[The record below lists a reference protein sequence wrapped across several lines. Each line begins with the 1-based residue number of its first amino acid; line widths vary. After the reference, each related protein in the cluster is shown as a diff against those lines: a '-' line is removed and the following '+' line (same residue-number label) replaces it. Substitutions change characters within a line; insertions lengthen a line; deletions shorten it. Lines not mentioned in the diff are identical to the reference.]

1 MLRKGLN
8 GMKESVRKPEAMRRQ
23 PRRSRFG
30 GIMGA
35 LTPRS
40 RAARVFTAVCLVL
53 IALGGLAAVTLYA
66 LIATGT
72 VTINIATPYIER
84 ALEER
89 IGGGHKVSIGSTSMD
104 SVAGGRTVVVVHDI
118 KVLGPDGQTVASAP
132 SAEVEL
138 DGSLLSL
145 MPKAR
150 RIDLVGAE
158 MTVRIAASGH
168 LAVTTG
174 RDGKPIY
181 TRGAT
186 AAPAPAD
193 RPAPGAPAAT
203 VPASGGAAPAAAPQP
218 PANTAVPAVAP
229 AADPSATAPAPAADI
244 DPLKPVFIARWVEEL
259 ESAGFDGG
267 ALADVGLKDGTLIVE
282 NESSGRRIVFQH
294 ISVRLARPSG
304 GGAQLTFTTQSPQGI
319 ATAVARIDAAQGGER
334 LIDVSIRN
342 VSTRDLLQAF
352 TQDHKRFYID
362 TPLNA
367 ALSAHLSL
375 DGAITDAEAS
385 LDLGAGALGNGEE
398 VEERFVIDSA
408 RLGAKLDVARR
419 VISLSPV
426 EAEKG
431 ENRIRL
437 EGEVSVPAAAH
448 DPWPFRIG
456 PKEVVLTG
464 KEMPEP
470 GLAIDKVD
478 VAGRYDPPTRQL
490 IVDTGALA
498 AGAVTF
504 NFTALF
510 DFGVDVPYLKFDGTA
525 SPMPVGTIKRFWPVN
540 IAPPARQFAVENV
553 SGGTADG
560 ITVNVKL
567 PLDLIGQKQVPLPE
581 DSVRFVIN
589 GRGVTLRPV
598 KGLPPITNASLS
610 ILVTGRSVRITLS
623 DGTVVTPQNRK
634 IAVSDGA
641 MLLPDYFPREPSA
654 QIRVKFDGPAD
665 GAIEVLGMEP
675 LKGPTGTAF
684 DPSTTRGKFSALLQ
698 VNILFRKVG
707 RPEDIDYSLEATLTD
722 FGVDKVFRGQRLEGA
737 TVKAFASPAGV
748 VLRGDG
754 KLAGAPVAFEYEKKK
769 DVADSDIRV
778 SATLDDAARGKLG
791 VDIPGVSGPV
801 TVRLSGTTNN
811 KDTRATI
818 ESDLTNARLADL
830 IPGLSK
836 PAGKPL
842 KAKFAL
848 NDRGN
853 TIRLDDL
860 VMDGS
865 GTLLKGALELSD
877 SGDLISANFPTFQL
891 SDGDKAALK
900 ADKAGDVLKIRI
912 TGDVMD
918 ARGIMKS
925 LVATP
930 TGPKRR
936 TPDVDVEARVGALTG
951 NNGEVLRQFELSV
964 ARRGVETRDFTLT
977 AKAGRDG
984 TVAGEMRNWQGR
996 QRALLVTTSDAGA
1009 LLRFLDIYPKVQ
1021 GGEAWLVVDP
1031 PRSDNSPQEGV
1042 LHLRDFAIKGEPGLE
1057 RLSSAAR
1064 DSSGHIENG
1073 TASFEKAQAQF
1084 ARTTGK
1090 IVFKEGAIWGPS
1102 VGATFDGT
1110 LDFAA
1115 DRISVRGTFVPAY
1128 ALNNMFSKLPVIG
1141 LFLGGGP
1148 NEGLVGVTFEIVGP
1162 LSGGPTLR
1170 INPISAVAPGFLR
1183 KIFEFRDA
1191 TDAPPTR

>member
-1 MLRKGLN
+1 MQ
-8 GMKESVRKPEAMRRQ
+8 ESVRKPEVARRQ
-23 PRRSRFG
+23 PRRSRFR

-35 LTPRS
+35 LVPRS
-40 RAARVFTAVCLVL
+40 RAGRVFTTACLLL
-53 IALGGLAAVTLYA
+53 IALGGVAAVTLYA
-66 LIATGT
+66 LVATGV
-72 VTINIATPYIER
+72 VTANVATPYIER

-89 IGGGHKVSIGSTSMD
+89 IGGGHKVAIGSTSMEH
-104 SVAGGRTVVVVHDI
+104 VAGGGTAVVVHDI
-118 KVLGPDGQTVASAP
+118 KVTGPDGQTVASAP

-181 TRGAT
+181 TRGVTSAPP
-186 AAPAPAD
+186 AAKTPAQG
-193 RPAPGAPAAT
+193 APGAPA
-203 VPASGGAAPAAAPQP
+203 PSGAAPVAAPGGAP
-218 PANTAVPAVAP
+218 AVPAQPQAAAP
-229 AADPSATAPAPAADI
+229 AADPAAAAPVPAADL

-294 ISVRLARPSG
+294 ISVRLARPAG
-304 GGAQLTFTTQSPQGI
+304 GGAQLTFTTQSPQGV
-319 ATAVARIDAAQGGER
+319 ATAVARIGAARGGER
-334 LIDVSIRN
+334 LIDVSVRN
-342 VSTRDLLQAF
+342 LSTRDLLQAF
-352 TQDHKRFYID
+352 SNDHKRFYID

-367 ALSAHLSL
+367 SLAAHLSVE
-375 DGAITDAEAS
+375 GMITAAEAS
-385 LDLGAGALGNGEE
+385 LDLGAGALGNGEDA
-398 VEERFVIDSA
+398 EERFIIDSA
-408 RLGAKLDVARR
+408 RLGAQLDVARR
-419 VISLSPV
+419 VIVLSPI
-426 EAEKG
+426 EAVKN
-431 ENRIRL
+431 ENHIRL
-437 EGEVSVPAAAH
+437 EGEVNVPAMSRE
-448 DPWPFRIG
+448 PWPFHIG
-456 PKEVVLTG
+456 PKDVVLAG
-464 KEMPEP
+464 KEMNEP
-470 GLAIDKVD
+470 ALAVDKVE
-478 VAGRYDPPTRQL
+478 VAGRFDPPSRQL

-498 AGAVTF
+498 SGAVTF

-510 DFGVDVPYLKFDGTA
+510 DFGVDVPYLKFDGAA

-540 IAPPARQFAVENV
+540 IAPPARQFAIDNV

-567 PLDLIGQKQVPLPE
+567 PLDLIGQKEVPLPE

-598 KGLPPITNASLS
+598 KGLPPITNANLS
-610 ILVTGRSVRITLS
+610 ILVTGRSVRISLP
-623 DGTVVTPQNRK
+623 DGTVVTPQGRK

-707 RPEDIDYSLEATLTD
+707 RPEDLDYSLEATLTD

-737 TVKAFASPAGV
+737 AVKAFASPAGV

-769 DVADSDIRV
+769 DVADSDIRI

-791 VDIPGVSGPV
+791 LDIPGVSGPV
-801 TVRLSGTTNN
+801 GMRLVGTTNN

-818 ESDLTNARLADL
+818 EADLTNARIADL
-830 IPGLSK
+830 VPGLSK

-842 KAKFAL
+842 KAKFVL
-848 NDRGN
+848 NDKGN

-860 VMDGS
+860 LVEGS
-865 GTLLKGALELSD
+865 GTLLKGGLELAD
-877 SGDLISANFPTFQL
+877 SGDLLSANFPTFQL
-891 SDGDKAALK
+891 SDGDKASAK
-900 ADKAGDVLKIRI
+900 AEKVGDVLKVRI

-925 LVATP
+925 LVSTS
-930 TGPKRR
+930 TGPKRKL
-936 TPDVDVEARVGALTG
+936 PDVDVEARIGALTG

-1031 PRSDNSPQEGV
+1031 PRSDNTPQEGV
-1042 LHLRDFAIKGEPGLE
+1042 LHLRDFAVKGEPGLE

-1064 DSSGHIENG
+1064 DSSGRIENG
-1073 TASFEKAQAQF
+1073 TASFQKAQAQF

-1090 IVFKEGAIWGPS
+1090 VTFKDGAIWGPS

-1110 LDFAA
+1110 LDFAG
-1115 DRISVRGTFVPAY
+1115 DRISMRGTFVPAY
-1128 ALNNMFSKLPVIG
+1128 ALNNIFSKLPVIG
-1141 LFLGGGP
+1141 LLLGGGP

-1162 LSGGPTLR
+1162 LSSGPTLR

-1183 KIFEFRDA
+1183 KIFEFKDA